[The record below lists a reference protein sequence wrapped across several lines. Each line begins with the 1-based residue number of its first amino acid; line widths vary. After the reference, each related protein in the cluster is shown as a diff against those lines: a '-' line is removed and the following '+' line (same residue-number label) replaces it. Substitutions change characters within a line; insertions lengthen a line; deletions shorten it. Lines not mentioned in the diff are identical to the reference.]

1 MRELGVP
8 FLRRWIMWAAVW
20 WAALFKKGGRT
31 GSLPDAPRVL
41 LVTLFA
47 LPIVAPPG
55 AVILVALFVFYLAEL
70 VAWAPLKVNER
81 AMVRL
86 GRHPRKQVNLP
97 KLRWKL

>member
-1 MRELGVP
+1 
-8 FLRRWIMWAAVW
+8 MWAAVR

-31 GSLPDAPRVL
+31 GWLPDAPLVL
-41 LVTLFA
+41 LVT
-47 LPIVAPPG
+47 
-55 AVILVALFVFYLAEL
+55 LFVFYLAEL